1 MPEIGVNGYFTTTTF
16 PGVTPPPAPQGWPQ
30 PVTVPVNN
38 APAYAGPGVD
48 QYVEMAA
55 QYAPMVA
62 GALPGRSAAAA
73 VGEAKGFFAKAA
85 RSKSATTAARASSAG
100 RSALFGSVMGAIR
113 SSVIVNGVL
122 TLAIN
127 GFKVATG
134 KMSLADAG
142 ANVSGDMM
150 SAVVGG
156 AAGGAASAVGTFALA
171 GILGTGFPLTLAGIG
186 LGIAGYMLADTF
198 LRQTKLYN
206 DVKTSVRNLLA

>member
-1 MPEIGVNGYFTTTTF
+1 MPDVGVNGYFTTTTL
-16 PGVTPPPAPQGWPQ
+16 PGVTPPPPPQGWPQ

-38 APAYAGPGVD
+38 APAFTGQGTD
-48 QYVEMAA
+48 QYVTMAA

-62 GALPGRSAAAA
+62 GAIPGKTAAAA

-85 RSKSATTAARASSAG
+85 RSKSATTAARASTAG
-100 RSALFGSVMGAIR
+100 RSALFGSVMGAIK

-142 ANVSGDMM
+142 ANVSGDLM

-156 AAGGAASAVGTFALA
+156 AVGGAASAAGTFALA
-171 GILGTGFPLTLAGIG
+171 GILGTGFPLTLVGMG
-186 LGIAGYMLADTF
+186 LGIAGYLVADSF
-198 LRQTKLYN
+198 LRNTKIYN